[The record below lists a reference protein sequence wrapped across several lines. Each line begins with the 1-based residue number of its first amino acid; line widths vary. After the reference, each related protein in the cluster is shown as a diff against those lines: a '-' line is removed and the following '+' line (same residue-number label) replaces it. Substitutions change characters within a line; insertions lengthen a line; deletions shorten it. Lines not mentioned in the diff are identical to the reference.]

1 MENREDI
8 INDILGNLT
17 VDEYVPVEVPSK
29 NKGYKFKEGQD
40 GISLR
45 PMTFEDEKIL
55 ANSKKMGKDPL
66 NTLLQRCISDNVD
79 VEGLY
84 LFDKLYLIMKL
95 RQISYGEEYKSLVI
109 CQKCSAE
116 SEISIAID
124 QIPVDFVDDD
134 FEDPIELTLPKI
146 GKQVKIRVPRV
157 SDEPNLSNLDNLSKY
172 LWKFVLEIN
181 GVSDKTI
188 ISEVIKKLPL
198 VDTKTIINA
207 LNVEKGIKTKFHY
220 ECDACG
226 GGSVIDLPIDENFF
240 NVN

>member
-17 VDEYVPVEVPSK
+17 SDEYVPVELPSR
-29 NKGYKFKEGQD
+29 NKGYKFKEGD
-40 GISLR
+40 EGVSIR
-45 PMTFEDEKIL
+45 PMTFEDEKVL

-66 NTLLQRCISDNVD
+66 NVLLQRCISTNVD
-79 VEGLY
+79 VDGLY

-116 SEISIAID
+116 TEISITID
-124 QIPVDFVDDD
+124 KIPVDFVDDS

-146 GKQVKIRVPRV
+146 GKKVKIKIPRV
-157 SDEPNLSNLDNLSKY
+157 SDEPSLSNLDKLGNN

-188 ISEVIKKLPL
+188 ISEVVKKLPL

-207 LNVEKGIKTKFHY
+207 LNVEKGIQTKFHY
-220 ECDACG
+220 ECDECG
-226 GGSVIDLPIDENFF
+226 GGSVMNLPIDENFF